1 MKKSEKT
8 VSFEEKK
15 QKADRIRAKIA
26 ELSDKRNATEEKWK
40 NADPMEKV
48 ALEKKMQ
55 QESDAMML
63 LQEELAKT
71 EEVVVNNMQPPED
84 DRPLIFAGIQKYIQE
99 DEEKHQ
105 KVLDQH
111 NAIIEQINKA
121 EAKLTAATQ
130 SADLLAMGKAKQE
143 KEDAEKALEYEKEL
157 VKVVEQSKTFPE
169 GAIVE
174 EWKKCCELRRAKW
187 ESELKNIQLFASAYK
202 LAVKKFLDLHND
214 MTRIRSEMRQFSI
227 ELDGVSVNFPI
238 VLTPSRSA
246 FEQNEF
252 LNSIQ
257 ITKQEGSEI
266 SRAFR
271 AGQVL

>member
-99 DEEKHQ
+99 DQEKHQ

-214 MTRIRSEMRQFSI
+214 MTNIRREMGQFSI
-227 ELDGVSVNFPI
+227 ENDGVSVNFPI